1 VPKAARWLSVGFQYV
16 LLIFAAFVVLMP
28 PVVIFLNAFK
38 GDLEYAQSGVFDLPA
53 SFLHF
58 DNFKVVFERGRL
70 DRAFL
75 NTLFIT
81 AVSVAGN
88 VMIGAMVAYA
98 IGRFEFRLKKVLLGA
113 FLLATLIPGITTQV
127 ATFSLIRDL
136 GLFNTYGA
144 PILLYLGAD
153 VIQIYICLQFI
164 RHIPFDL
171 DEAAMME
178 GASYFRIFGTIIFP
192 LLAPATATVVIL
204 KTIKIYND
212 MYVPFLYM
220 PSQRLGVVST
230 SLMRF
235 VGNYSAQWN
244 MLCAAILLILL
255 PTVVLFLFLQRYVF
269 SGIVSGSVK

>member
-1 VPKAARWLSVGFQYV
+1 MPKAARWLSVGFQYV

>member
-1 VPKAARWLSVGFQYV
+1 MTNAMRRLSAGFQYA
-16 LLIFAAFVVLMP
+16 LLGLAAFIVLMP
-28 PVVIFLNAFK
+28 PLVIVLNAFK
-38 GDLEYAQSGVFDLPA
+38 GDLEYAQSGVFDLPE
-53 SFLHF
+53 SFLNM
-58 DNFKVVFERGRL
+58 DNFNIVIERGHL

-98 IGRFEFRLKKVLLGA
+98 LGRFEFRLKRYLLGA
-113 FLLATLIPGITTQV
+113 YLLATLIPGITTQV

-171 DEAAMME
+171 DEAAMLE
-178 GASYFRIFGTIIFP
+178 GASYFRIFGSIIFP

-230 SLMRF
+230 SLMKF

-244 MLCAAILLILL
+244 LLCAAILLILL
-255 PTVVLFLFLQRYVF
+255 PTVVLFLFMQRYVF
-269 SGIVSGSVK
+269 SGIVNGSVK